1 MENLSNHGCCE
12 SLFQSINSFAENFH
26 TLTELETNYIALL
39 KEVLIDRDN
48 ATRFQLTPYPPKS
61 GISLKRLAVNQLINV
76 LAKKK
81 LVITGIDKNGLKHR
95 ENGLGWPINGYTM
108 IGTKRLNNIQFCIES
123 VVENKVEG
131 DFIETGVW
139 RGGACIFAK
148 ALFNIL
154 DPDRR
159 VWVAD
164 SFEGLPKPNTVLY
177 PEDAGDD
184 LYSLEQLRI
193 SLDQVKENFKRFN
206 LLDDKVEFLKGWFK
220 DTLPTA
226 PIDKLAVLRLDGDMY
241 ESTMDGLV
249 NLYHYLSPG
258 GFIII
263 DDYGTIP
270 ACKKAV
276 HDFRDKNGITEEI
289 INIDDSGYY
298 WQKRP

>member
-1 MENLSNHGCCE
+1 MPDTLSPYNTIE
-12 SLFQSINSFAENFH
+12 SK
-26 TLTELETNYIALL
+26 YISLL
-39 KEVLIDRDN
+39 KDVLIDRTN
-48 ATRFQLTPYPPKS
+48 ANRYQLTPYPP
-61 GISLKRLAVNQLINV
+61 GQGGTFKRAAVNTLINT

-81 LVITGIDKNGLKHR
+81 LVITGVIKDGEALR

-108 IGTKRLNNIQFCIES
+108 IGTKRLNNIQYCIEQ
-123 VVENKVEG
+123 VVKNGVEG

-148 ALFNIL
+148 TLFDIL
-154 DPDRR
+154 GENRK

-164 SFEGLPKPNTVLY
+164 SFEGLPKPNTELY

-193 SLDQVKENFKRFN
+193 SLDQVKSNFKHFD
-206 LLDDKVEFLKGWFK
+206 LLDDNVKFLKGWFK

-226 PIDKLAVLRLDGDMY
+226 PIDKLAIVRLDGDMY
-241 ESTMDGLV
+241 ESTMDGLS
-249 NLYHYLSPG
+249 NLYHKLSPG

-263 DDYGTIP
+263 DDYGVIP

-276 HDFRDKNGITEEI
+276 HDYRDKHGITEEI

-298 WQKRP
+298 WQKAK

>member
-1 MENLSNHGCCE
+1 MPDTLSQYNTIE
-12 SLFQSINSFAENFH
+12 SK
-26 TLTELETNYIALL
+26 YISLL
-39 KEVLIDRDN
+39 KDVLIDKTN
-48 ATRFQLTPYPPKS
+48 ASRYQLTPYPPGQG
-61 GISLKRLAVNQLINV
+61 GIFKRAAVNTLINT

-81 LVITGIDKNGLKHR
+81 LVITGVIKDGEALR

-108 IGTKRLNNIQFCIES
+108 IGTKRLNNIQYCIEEI
-123 VVENKVEG
+123 VKNGVEG

-148 ALFNIL
+148 TLFDIL
-154 DPDRR
+154 GENRK

-164 SFEGLPKPNTVLY
+164 SFEGLPKPNTELY

-193 SLDQVKENFKRFN
+193 SLEQVQNNFKHFD
-206 LLDDKVEFLKGWFK
+206 LLDDNVKFLKGWFK

-226 PIDKLAVLRLDGDMY
+226 PIERLAIVRLDGDMY
-241 ESTMDGLV
+241 ESTMDCLT
-249 NLYHYLSPG
+249 NLYHKLSPG

-263 DDYGTIP
+263 DDYGVIP

-276 HDFRDKNGITEEI
+276 HDYRDKHGITEEI

-298 WQKRP
+298 WQKAK

>member
-1 MENLSNHGCCE
+1 MPETLSLYSSIE
-12 SLFQSINSFAENFH
+12 SK
-26 TLTELETNYIALL
+26 YISLL
-39 KEVLIDRDN
+39 KDVLIDKTN
-48 ATRFQLTPYPPKS
+48 ATRYQLTPYPPGQGGS
-61 GISLKRLAVNQLINV
+61 VKRMAINTLINT

-81 LVITGIDKNGLKHR
+81 LVITGVIKDGEALR

-108 IGTKRLNNIQFCIES
+108 IGTKRLNNIQYCIEQ
-123 VVENKVEG
+123 VVKNGVEG

-148 ALFNIL
+148 TLFDIL
-154 DPDRR
+154 DEKRK

-164 SFEGLPKPNTVLY
+164 SFQGLPKPNTELY

-193 SLDQVKENFKRFN
+193 SLEQVQSNFKQFD
-206 LLDDKVEFLKGWFK
+206 LLDDNVIFLKGWFK
-220 DTLPTA
+220 DTLPAA
-226 PIDKLAVLRLDGDMY
+226 PIEKLAIVRLDGDMY
-241 ESTMDGLV
+241 ESTMDGLT
-249 NLYHYLSPG
+249 NLYHKLSSG

-263 DDYGTIP
+263 DDYGVIP

-276 HDFRDKNGITEEI
+276 HDFRDKHGITEEI

-298 WQKRP
+298 WQKA